1 MNFEMIPAKELDRY
15 TDRQDTFLIDVRP
28 PGRISAEPHPWRCQ
42 HSLSISVGLL
52 PFSKRKDVDSLL
64 RQRCHQ
70 HGRRRE
76 LAKKGCKVK
85 TVIGGIRSYRGKK
98 LEIFH

>member
-28 PGRISAEPHPWRCQ
+28 PEEYQQSHIRGAVNIPYQ
-42 HSLSISVGLL
+42 YLFGLL

-70 HGRRRE
+70 HGRRQGTG
-76 LAKKGCKVK
+76 KKGCKVK

-98 LEIFH
+98 PEIFH